1 MSPTTTDPALPLVH
15 EGWDHL
21 KHERPLAAW
30 ASWRR
35 ALQINPDQA
44 AAKAALERLANAPD
58 LPASAR
64 REYRF
69 RPPAGEARRSRWDAK
84 LRDRDLSDLAA
95 AASAF
100 AELAAE
106 DPTDPDSAYNA
117 GLCCAWI
124 GRNELGFHHLS
135 TAADRIFSEDQD
147 VAIQAALLAE
157 ILRQGLGVRIP
168 FERQPDQTEAIELT
182 EIDDPEAV
190 IEAIGRHA
198 TLRRIP
204 SPVDP
209 SVDASRGTVTVAE
222 ILDRPW
228 PEPREIPLPLDEVPR
243 VVAVVLGTGSK
254 LRFSS
259 VAGGL
264 ETVQNL
270 LLKLGIE
277 ATPTIESPLPLAL
290 VDAAVWLIRLPDWVD
305 EETRQRL
312 YRENVEDYYEN
323 RWIVSHRIGQT
334 PASWEFALGETPE
347 QPGLRARLE
356 AMIRL
361 REELAARPSSIALY
375 QGYPFDRL
383 RHRLGLPPRDPA
395 AIDPIEIGFM
405 TGVELDSLD
414 LATLDDHAVAD
425 AYRSAVPLQDNAR
438 AARFA
443 EELVRRRAEAL
454 RTLDLP
460 NLFRY
465 LFKPDRPRNIL
476 LMPDPATEIDTLI
489 EPDQED
495 RVAPL
500 AQAIEIDAMFQ
511 GGRNRL
517 EFDVLLATEFARL
530 GQREKAGDLFESVL
544 GRCDFEH
551 LGAGWTDRYIENA
564 ERILTFHE
572 DLFPP
577 DRARK
582 LAETALEIARERNDA
597 ASVAYFET
605 LIKVYAP

>member
-1 MSPTTTDPALPLVH
+1 MSPTPTDPALPLVH

-64 REYRF
+64 REYRL
-69 RPPAGEARRSRWDAK
+69 RSPTGEARRARWDAR
-84 LRDRDLSDLAA
+84 LRDNNLSDLAA
-95 AASAF
+95 AADVF

-117 GLCCAWI
+117 GLCYAWI
-124 GRNELGFHHLS
+124 GQNDLGIHHLS
-135 TAADRIFSEDQD
+135 TAADRIFAEDQD

-157 ILRQGLGVRIP
+157 ILRQGHGAQIP
-168 FERQPDQTEAIELT
+168 FEHQPDQTEAMELT
-182 EIDDPEAV
+182 EVDDPEAV
-190 IEAIGRHA
+190 IEAIGRHT

-228 PEPREIPLPLDEVPR
+228 PEPRETPLRLNEIPR

-270 LLKLGIE
+270 LFELGIK

-290 VDAAVWLIRLPDWVD
+290 LDAAVWLIRLPDWVD

-312 YRENVEDYYEN
+312 YRENVEDYYED
-323 RWIVSHRIGQT
+323 RWIVSHRIDG
-334 PASWEFALGETPE
+334 TPE
-347 QPGLRARLE
+347 QPGKRTRLE
-356 AMIRL
+356 ALIRL
-361 REELAARPSSIALY
+361 REELAARPSAVALY

-383 RHRLGLPPRDPA
+383 RHRLGLPPRNPA
-395 AIDPIEIGFM
+395 AIDPVEIGFM
-405 TGVELDSLD
+405 MGAELDALD
-414 LATLDDHAVAD
+414 LDALDDHALAD
-425 AYRSAVPLQDNAR
+425 AYRSALPLGIDGR
-438 AARFA
+438 TARFA
-443 EELVRRRAEAL
+443 
-454 RTLDLP
+454 
-460 NLFRY
+460 
-465 LFKPDRPRNIL
+465 
-476 LMPDPATEIDTLI
+476 
-489 EPDQED
+489 
-495 RVAPL
+495 
-500 AQAIEIDAMFQ
+500 
-511 GGRNRL
+511 
-517 EFDVLLATEFARL
+517 ARL
-530 GQREKAGDLFESVL
+530 VERHVEAHTAPGQSPEEVL
-544 GRCDFEH
+544 KK
-551 LGAGWTDRYIENA
+551 LG
-564 ERILTFHE
+564 
-572 DLFPP
+572 
-577 DRARK
+577 
-582 LAETALEIARERNDA
+582 
-597 ASVAYFET
+597 S
-605 LIKVYAP
+605 